1 MDFRRR
7 ASGEEASSNEQD
19 TNSNVGTPADGEP
32 PNSGRPRNLPPRWNL
47 SSWLRWIFE
56 GELLDGPGSGGFDDL
71 YVQGQYFGPN
81 DETKTRGPERTRFG
95 LLDLLAAN
103 IASKQEKI
111 ASTRTIAKSQNKDN
125 KSKESFKG
133 PSAGPSIPPPAVYV
147 APCPNCIRGTC
158 KIRKHKQLRKYLEY
172 HKQQNTNF
180 DHFIPPQLPTT
191 FRNNSES
198 SGTSNSSSGNSP
210 LINKCVDSY
219 GFTPTTSYTPY
230 NADDENS
237 EAESET
243 SGVDAHYFPYI
254 NQTCPVVSLTEFKS
268 QLLRPSAEERLRGDG
283 ETRSNGNTSQGS
295 RRKTKNISSSKL
307 NSNQHQDANT
317 KTNKQSHNSKVSKTR
332 MRVPP
337 EGKERL
343 SQTQPIT
350 SSSSNN
356 VESPQNLS
364 CGDMRC
370 QDVFCSSQKNNIK
383 NNSRQYREDSV
394 DSLAGVSGS
403 MVDLVKGAREI
414 RRMIRETSM
423 DSLCSD
429 FSLNSYNAG
438 GANMNSE
445 EYDYMQQ
452 IDAEKFLNELS
463 SIRTSCD
470 ELRDNLTTYSPNRSQ
485 VLTGSKSDYGFRSLP
500 VECHSQEFE
509 SRSKDANGT
518 LEGNSSPDLKKIQL
532 TARKL
537 RQKPTARE
545 KKLWRL
551 SAPLSDVDSPQHL
564 NSSRNLTAE
573 EDSSLEWESPSHGW
587 HDLRHVKYKVALH
600 QSRSQSLAAS
610 DCEDNFD
617 NYDAWE
623 WDSEG
628 FGDELGKDNFSHYN
642 LDFEVSREHDNWLP
656 DKMLELDLE
665 SELGK
670 VSFNG
675 SINNSRRNSYCSIIS
690 NSDLEGT
697 DSISRQIRLPPS
709 GRSSVAKGK
718 FLNAKVNASL
728 FLNQLN

>member
-1 MDFRRR
+1 M
-7 ASGEEASSNEQD
+7 
-19 TNSNVGTPADGEP
+19 
-32 PNSGRPRNLPPRWNL
+32 
-47 SSWLRWIFE
+47 
-56 GELLDGPGSGGFDDL
+56 
-71 YVQGQYFGPN
+71 
-81 DETKTRGPERTRFG
+81 ET
-95 LLDLLAAN
+95 
-103 IASKQEKI
+103 
-111 ASTRTIAKSQNKDN
+111 
-125 KSKESFKG
+125 
-133 PSAGPSIPPPAVYV
+133 
-147 APCPNCIRGTC
+147 
-158 KIRKHKQLRKYLEY
+158 
-172 HKQQNTNF
+172 
-180 DHFIPPQLPTT
+180 FIPPDQASN
-191 FRNNSES
+191 FRNYSGS

-219 GFTPTTSYTPY
+219 GCVPTSSTTPY

-268 QLLRPSAEERLRGDG
+268 QLLRPNAEERLRGDG
-283 ETRSNGNTSQGS
+283 ETRGNGNPSQGT
-295 RRKTKNISSSKL
+295 RRKNRNSSSSKIS
-307 NSNQHQDANT
+307 SNQHQDANL
-317 KTNKQSHNSKVSKTR
+317 KSLKQSQGSKLSKSR
-332 MRVPP
+332 VRVPP

-343 SQTQPIT
+343 SQTQPI
-350 SSSSNN
+350 SSSTSYN
-356 VESPQNLS
+356 VETPNNLS
-364 CGDMRC
+364 CGNIKC
-370 QDVFCSSQKNNIK
+370 QDSFCSSQTNNTKNT
-383 NNSRQYREDSV
+383 SRCFRENSV

-429 FSLNSYNAG
+429 FSLSSYNAG
-438 GANMNSE
+438 VIDMNPE
-445 EYDYMQQ
+445 EYDYLQQ
-452 IDAEKFLNELS
+452 IDAEKFLSELS

-470 ELRDNLTTYSPNRSQ
+470 ELRDSLTTYSPNRSNM
-485 VLTGSKSDYGFRSLP
+485 LTGSKSDYGFRSLP
-500 VECHSQEFE
+500 TEANSQESE
-509 SRSKDANGT
+509 STGKDANYTGDGT
-518 LEGNSSPDLKKIQL
+518 SSPDFRNL
-532 TARKL
+532 ARKL

-551 SAPLSDVDSPQHL
+551 SAPLSDIDSPQHL

-600 QSRSQSLAAS
+600 QSRSHSLAAS

-628 FGDELGKDNFSHYN
+628 FGDEVGKEGLNFE
-642 LDFEVSREHDNWLP
+642 LTREHDNWLP

-718 FLNAKVNASL
+718 F
-728 FLNQLN
+728 